1 MALYTMR
8 RKYNKHAT
16 ERKSGK
22 TPERHSYGH
31 SRYLESVQSSRP
43 EPTQVSGEDSGVLPE
58 QGQRGMQL

>member
-16 ERKSGK
+16 ERKKGK

-31 SRYLESVQSSRP
+31 SRYLESVQPSRP
-43 EPTQVSGEDSGVLPE
+43 ESAQVSGEGTEVLPE
-58 QGQRGMQL
+58 RGYSEVQL